1 MVHHHFEC
9 STTLGFSMIT
19 AAMSSLSICSKSG
32 AILSNTGFQTGNE
45 FLASNTWQIKVS
57 SASFACK
64 FLNPGVFGL
73 KKEEKK
79 ICFDQQKFW

>member
-1 MVHHHFEC
+1 MVHHPFEC
-9 STTLGFSMIT
+9 NTTLGFSMIT

-73 KKEEKK
+73 KKGRKK
-79 ICFDQQKFW
+79 DLFWQKQF